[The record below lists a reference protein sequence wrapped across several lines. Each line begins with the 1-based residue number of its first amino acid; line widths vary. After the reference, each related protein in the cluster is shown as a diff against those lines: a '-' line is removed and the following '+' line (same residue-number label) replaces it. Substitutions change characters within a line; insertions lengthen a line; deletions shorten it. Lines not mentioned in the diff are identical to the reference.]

1 MRSQHDAHNYG
12 TNPTEPISVGAG
24 TFIGIE
30 SFKLANDSNQFV
42 FDAHKT
48 ATVTG
53 SNGRDYLDGGGIT
66 WMGMLEIRHSSVVA
80 AMTFSGSPFGQIK
93 PPAMTRSSDTTRVIA
108 SGLTQT
114 TKDTAAR
121 PKPRLPL
128 WKATGISSTP
138 VSQSLLEQLFIR
150 STWLL

>member
-1 MRSQHDAHNYG
+1 MRSRHDAHNYG

-53 SNGRDYLDGGGIT
+53 SNGRDYLDGYAGNQTFVGG
-66 WMGMLEIRHSSVVA
+66 GGDDVFRFA
-80 AMTFSGSPFGQIK
+80 F
-93 PPAMTRSSDTTRVIA
+93 RSD
-108 SGLTQT
+108 Q
-114 TKDTAAR
+114 
-121 PKPRLPL
+121 
-128 WKATGISSTP
+128 ATGNDKIIGYNKGDRIWFNAND
-138 VSQSLLEQLFIR
+138 EG
-150 STWLL
+150 